1 MKCKKLV
8 RTIIA
13 FAVAGSMSMTVNA
26 TSISDLKDQKDQK
39 ESKKEEAEEVKKQ
52 VERKCGIHYTK
63 SIEIIMKKW
72 RIQNGSRKAVK

>member
-8 RTIIA
+8 RAIIA

-39 ESKKEEAEEVKKQ
+39 ERKKQ
-52 VERKCGIHYTK
+52 KPFLPSWRKN
-63 SIEIIMKKW
+63 
-72 RIQNGSRKAVK
+72 RIQFWMRLQNWMRR

>member
-8 RTIIA
+8 RAIIA

-39 ESKKEEAEEVKKQ
+39 ESKKEEAEDVKAQ
-52 VERKCGIHYTK
+52 VSANADKPFLPSWRKN
-63 SIEIIMKKW
+63 
-72 RIQNGSRKAVK
+72 RIQFWMRLQNWMRR

>member
-8 RTIIA
+8 RAIIA

-39 ESKKEEAEEVKKQ
+39 ESKKEGQIDRSIRGCQE
-52 VERKCGIHYTK
+52 GIGLY
-63 SIEIIMKKW
+63 
-72 RIQNGSRKAVK
+72 

>member
-26 TSISDLKDQKDQK
+26 TSISDLKDQ
-39 ESKKEEAEEVKKQ
+39 
-52 VERKCGIHYTK
+52 
-63 SIEIIMKKW
+63 
-72 RIQNGSRKAVK
+72 

>member
-8 RTIIA
+8 RAIIA

-39 ESKKEEAEEVKKQ
+39 LSL
-52 VERKCGIHYTK
+52 IHISEPT
-63 SIEIIMKKW
+63 
-72 RIQNGSRKAVK
+72 RH

>member
-8 RTIIA
+8 RAIIA

-39 ESKKEEAEEVKKQ
+39 ARRKKQ
-52 VERKCGIHYTK
+52 KPFSPSWRKN
-63 SIEIIMKKW
+63 
-72 RIQNGSRKAVK
+72 RIRFWMRLQNWMRR